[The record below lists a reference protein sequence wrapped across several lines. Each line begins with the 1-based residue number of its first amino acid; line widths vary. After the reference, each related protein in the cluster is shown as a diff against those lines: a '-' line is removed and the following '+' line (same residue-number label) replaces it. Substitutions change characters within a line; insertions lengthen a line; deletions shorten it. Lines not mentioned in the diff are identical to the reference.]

1 MIRPMPIRQRKPNER
16 PKPGSRAPWAAPFE
30 VGHLVKYN
38 GQAMYGEKIKK
49 GSVGQVILIKEGF
62 TTPFE
67 LFDGYSVIDFPEG
80 RVAVDKPGAK
90 EKFEDLGRAKKKQEE
105 ESRG

>member
-1 MIRPMPIRQRKPNER
+1 MPERVRKPYER
-16 PKPGSRAPWAAPFE
+16 PKPGDRAPWPAPFE

-38 GQAMYGEKIKK
+38 GQARWGEKIKK

-67 LFDGYSVIDFPEG
+67 VFDGYSVIDFPEG

-90 EKFEDLGRAKKKQEE
+90 EKFEDLGKAQKKKTEE
-105 ESRG
+105 ESRD

>member
-1 MIRPMPIRQRKPNER
+1 MPQRTRKPDER
-16 PKPGSRAPWAAPFE
+16 PKPGDRPPWDAPFA

-38 GQAMYGEKIKK
+38 HRARWGEKVCH
-49 GSVGQVILIKEGF
+49 GSIGEVTAIKEGW

-80 RVAVDKPGAK
+80 RVAVDKIAAK
-90 EKFEDLGRAKKKQEE
+90 DKFEDLGKAQKKKTEE
-105 ESRG
+105 ESRD